1 MATSATTR
9 VGVRFASIAARAV
22 RSLLSPS
29 GLLALLIVSLARPP
43 TLHALTARP
52 SASPSSAALQ
62 VRYHKH
68 GHPSAVLQVE
78 SVTLDT
84 ASVGARDVL
93 VRMVCAP
100 LTALDVAAVTGFGGR
115 APAFPRVGGNEGLGI
130 VEQAGAS
137 SGLAKGDVVVAS
149 SPGVGA
155 LQAGARRRNV
165 PLHPLARSCA
175 LGSLTP
181 TPLLLALAAPSFP
194 RPQARGA
201 RT

>member
-1 MATSATTR
+1 VGFLAHPTPDLSISTVGALPDHSQRLTLSA
-9 VGVRFASIAARAV
+9 
-22 RSLLSPS
+22 
-29 GLLALLIVSLARPP
+29 P
-43 TLHALTARP
+43 TLP
-52 SASPSSAALQ
+52 SPPAQ

-115 APAFPRVGGNEGLGI
+115 APAFPRVGGNEGLGV

-137 SGLAKGDVVVAS
+137 SGLAKGDVVVATA
-149 SPGVGA
+149 PGVGEFSVLA
-155 LQAGARRRNV
+155 LPCVEATALAR
-165 PLHPLARSCA
+165 PLARPSTRPPVRPP
-175 LGSLTP
+175 SL
-181 TPLLLALAAPSFP
+181 P
-194 RPQARGA
+194 RPPAYPLSPSSYSSLSPSPVQARGA

>member
-1 MATSATTR
+1 M
-9 VGVRFASIAARAV
+9 
-22 RSLLSPS
+22 
-29 GLLALLIVSLARPP
+29 
-43 TLHALTARP
+43 
-52 SASPSSAALQ
+52 
-62 VRYHKH
+62 RYHKH

-115 APAFPRVGGNEGLGI
+115 APAFPRVGGNEGLGV

-137 SGLAKGDVVVAS
+137 SGLAKGDVVVATA
-149 SPGVGA
+149 PGVGE
-155 LQAGARRRNV
+155 LSARPAR
-165 PLHPLARSCA
+165 PSCLARP
-175 LGSLTP
+175 LTP
-181 TPLLLALAAPSFP
+181 CPPPPPPGSCSCSPS

>member
-1 MATSATTR
+1 MASVAARR
-9 VGVRFASIAARAV
+9 VGVRFASINARAV
-22 RSLLSPS
+22 SGPCRSPDFLSPNR
-29 GLLALLIVSLARPP
+29 VVARPR
-43 TLHALTARP
+43 RP
-52 SASPSSAALQ
+52 LAHLPRSPPPPAQ

-115 APAFPRVGGNEGLGI
+115 APAFPRVGGNEGLGV

-137 SGLAKGDVVVAS
+137 SGLAKGDVVVATA
-149 SPGVGA
+149 PGVGE
-155 LQAGARRRNV
+155 LSARPAHPTSLPRPPAY
-165 PLHPLARSCA
+165 PLSFSSSCSCSCSC
-175 LGSLTP
+175 L
-181 TPLLLALAAPSFP
+181 PS